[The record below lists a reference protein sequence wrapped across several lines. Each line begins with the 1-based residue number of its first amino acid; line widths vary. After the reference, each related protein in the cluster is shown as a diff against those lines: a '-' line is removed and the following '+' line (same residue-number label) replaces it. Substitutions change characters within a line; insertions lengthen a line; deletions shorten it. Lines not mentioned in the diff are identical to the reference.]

1 MIEAACLAYYGAS
14 RPARS
19 PASRS
24 GPPQKPPP
32 PLTQRDKREKTGLM
46 LEIYK
51 SVQGKLTPQ
60 GDISRDCW
68 IHATSPSDE
77 EIRRI
82 VAATAAPSD
91 FLTDPLDLDERSR
104 IEVDDGTLLVVLQT
118 PLRNPAASD
127 VPFSTVPVGVIIK
140 DAFLITVCAS
150 ETPLLDPFRN
160 ARIRDFDTRERT
172 RFVIQ
177 LFHLTAIRFL
187 KDLKDINKITN
198 ALEVELHKSMR
209 NEELFKLLNIEKS
222 LVYFMTSVRANEIIM
237 TRVDRSGILK
247 LTEQEGDLL
256 DDAITE
262 NQQAIQMTKVY
273 SNILSG
279 MMDAFASII
288 SNNLNVV
295 MKLLTSVTIILMI
308 PNLLASIYG
317 MNIDLPFQRSGYAFV
332 FFLVLALGLSLISVL
347 FFIKKKWF

>member
-1 MIEAACLAYYGAS
+1 
-14 RPARS
+14 
-19 PASRS
+19 
-24 GPPQKPPP
+24 
-32 PLTQRDKREKTGLM
+32 M
-46 LEIYK
+46 LEIFK
-51 SVQGKLTPQ
+51 TIQGKLVRQ
-60 GDISRDCW
+60 GDISPDCW
-68 IHATSPSDE
+68 IHAAAPSE
-77 EIRRI
+77 EEVRRI

-104 IEVDDGTLLVVLQT
+104 IEIDDGALLVVLQT
-118 PLRNPAASD
+118 PLRNPEFSA
-127 VPFSTVPVGVIIK
+127 VPFSTVPVGVIVK
-140 DAFLITVCAS
+140 DKYLVTVCAT
-150 ETPLLDPFRN
+150 ETPLIDAFRN
-160 ARIRDFDTRERT
+160 ERIRDFVTQERT

-187 KDLKDINKITN
+187 KDLKEINKITS

-237 TRVDRSGILK
+237 ARVDRSGILK

-295 MKLLTSVTIILMI
+295 MKVLTSVTIILMI
-308 PNLLASIYG
+308 PNLIASIYG

-332 FFLVLALGLSLISVL
+332 IFLALTLSLSLLSVL